1 MVAKKPVKKSTPV
14 RKPVA
19 KKAVSRKAVSR
30 KKKDEVKSFKLY
42 KGYENFT
49 EFRFTKQT
57 LYWTILLGFI
67 AFTQLWILKVQLEIA
82 EITNAIVLM

>member
-1 MVAKKPVKKSTPV
+1 MVAKKTAKKTAPK

-19 KKAVSRKAVSR
+19 KKSAS
-30 KKKDEVKSFKLY
+30 KKVTQPEMQSFKLY
-42 KGYENFT
+42 KSDANFT

-82 EITNAIVLM
+82 EITNSIIMQ

>member
-1 MVAKKPVKKSTPV
+1 MVAKKPVKKSTPA

-19 KKAVSRKAVSR
+19 KKAVSRK
-30 KKKDEVKSFKLY
+30 KKEEMKSFKLY
-42 KGYENFT
+42 KSDENFT

-57 LYWTILLGFI
+57 LYWSILLGFI

>member
-1 MVAKKPVKKSTPV
+1 MVAKKPVKKSTPT

-19 KKAVSRKAVSR
+19 KKAVSRKR
-30 KKKDEVKSFKLY
+30 KEEMKSFKLY
-42 KGYENFT
+42 KSDENFS